1 MLKQMCVSWY
11 LSRLSYLCIWVLYHI
26 TPQVLNEISI
36 KFLLFTADFLSS
48 ITISMEE
55 KEQSLLNKPIVMVGL
70 MGAGK
75 TSVGRALANRLKI
88 PFVDSDKEIE
98 AAAGCSVVDIFAMY
112 GEEEFRR
119 VEQRVMQRILNTA
132 PVCKVISTGEGAFI
146 TPAVRE
152 MVLKQAI
159 TVWLK
164 ADLELLVKRTNSRDT
179 RPQLLHTDSRKI
191 LAQLIKERYD
201 IYALADITVE
211 THDESL
217 RRTLNKVVDAIKT
230 YTKQQGEQNGKK

>member
-1 MLKQMCVSWY
+1 M
-11 LSRLSYLCIWVLYHI
+11 
-26 TPQVLNEISI
+26 
-36 KFLLFTADFLSS
+36 ADYLSS
-48 ITISMEE
+48 ITNNMEE
-55 KEQSLLNKPIVMVGL
+55 KKQQSLLNKPIVMVGL

-119 VEQRVMQRILNTA
+119 VEQRVMQRILNTP
-132 PVCKVISTGEGAFI
+132 PVCKVVSTGEGAFI

-152 MVLKQAI
+152 MVLKQAL

-164 ADLELLVKRTNSRDT
+164 ADLELLVKRTNFRHT
-179 RPQLLHTDSRKI
+179 RPQLLNTDSRKI
-191 LAQLIKERYD
+191 LAQLINERYD
-201 IYALADITVE
+201 TYALANVMVE
-211 THDESL
+211 TRDENIHK
-217 RRTLNKVVDAIKT
+217 TLNKVLSAIEKHNNI
-230 YTKQQGEQNGKK
+230 TKGKQNENNI